1 MLESLIERFGEPTVG
16 LAAGAAFGLVF
27 GVLAQR
33 SRFCMRSAVIEV
45 GRGNAGPSL
54 ALWLLAVGV
63 AIAGVQGLVLAG
75 IVNPETIRM
84 LNGSGSLSG
93 AAFGGLLFGAG
104 MVLARG
110 CVSRLMVLS
119 AAGNL
124 RAVVTGLMFI
134 GFAYATMKGPLGEAR
149 AALAGLWQVEGA
161 GALDLTRA
169 TGFGSVG
176 AFASGLVVIGA
187 ALALGLRRG
196 LGAGRIALGMLIG
209 AAVAGTYAFTA
220 LLNGASFDP
229 QPVRGLSFI
238 APAVNA
244 VSGALALP
252 GGRIDFDMGLVPGV
266 LAGAFLAA
274 LLSRSL
280 KLEWFASPRVALRY
294 GLGAAL
300 MGFGGVLAGGCSMGN
315 GVSGWAIYATGALVA
330 LSAMWL
336 GAILTDAFVDRPA
349 PARTEPS
356 LASLETASA
365 AFRM

>member
-1 MLESLIERFGEPTVG
+1 MLESLIERFGEPAVG
-16 LAAGAAFGLVF
+16 LAAGVAFGLTF

-45 GRGNAGPSL
+45 GRGSAGPSL

-63 AIAGVQGLVLAG
+63 AIAGVQGLILAG
-75 IVNPETIRM
+75 VVKPETIRM

-93 AAFGGLLFGAG
+93 AAIGGLLFGAG

-124 RAVVTGLMFI
+124 RALVTGMLFV

-149 AALAGLWQVEGA
+149 ATLASLWQVEGA
-161 GALDLTRA
+161 GTLDVTRA
-169 TGFGSVG
+169 TGMGSAG
-176 AFASGLVVIGA
+176 ALASGLVLIG
-187 ALALGLRRG
+187 LALVIGLRRG
-196 LGAGRIALGMLIG
+196 LGFGRAVSGLLIG
-209 AAVAGTYAFTA
+209 AVAAGTYAFTA
-220 LLNGASFDP
+220 VLNGASFDP

-274 LLSRSL
+274 LFSRSL
-280 KLEWFASPRVALRY
+280 RIEWFASPRAALRY
-294 GLGAAL
+294 GIGAAL

-315 GVSGWAIYATGALVA
+315 GVSGWAIYATGALAA
-330 LSAMWL
+330 LGAMWL
-336 GAILTDAFVDRPA
+336 GAILTDALVDRPA
-349 PARTEPS
+349 PQVTGPTVAP
-356 LASLETASA
+356 LETASA